1 VGARQSNSSASRIPT
16 AAPLHS
22 HHRMSH
28 LIPTIEREEL
38 REALQGPNP
47 PALFEVLPRG
57 YWLKQ
62 HLPGARNAPPD
73 TAAAVIAEAVP
84 DPRTPIVVYCW
95 DDT

>member
-1 VGARQSNSSASRIPT
+1 MSEPHDSSHASDAPADVPRIP
-16 AAPLHS
+16 
-22 HHRMSH
+22 
-28 LIPTIEREEL
+28 IPTIERDEL
-38 REALQGPNP
+38 WAALQGPTP

-73 TAAAVIAEAVP
+73 TAAQLIAELVP
-84 DPRTPIVVYCW
+84 DPRTPIVLYCW